1 MSAPAH
7 IARENGKKG
16 GRPKGTK
23 DPQTL
28 EREKVQEA
36 INQRVFSIA
45 DSLITPQV
53 SIAKG
58 QQFLYKIEKTEV
70 VGPKGGVTYKAEK
83 PQLVTDEW
91 EVQQYVDSLVD
102 KANGD
107 LENENDPSAT
117 YYYITTKEP
126 NNMAIDSLLNRTLG
140 KPKESLDVTSKG
152 EAINNTG
159 FSEEVINEA
168 KRLLK
173 DKLTKND

>member
-16 GRPKGTK
+16 GRPKGIK

-36 INQRVFSIA
+36 INQRIFNIA

-53 SIAKG
+53 SLAKG
-58 QQFLYKIEKTEV
+58 QQFLYKIEKTKI
-70 VGPKGGVTYKAEK
+70 VGSKGGISYRNEK
-83 PQLVTDEW
+83 PQLVTSELEIQDYLDNLTE
-91 EVQQYVDSLVD
+91 ET
-102 KANGD
+102 NGD
-107 LENENDPSAT
+107 IEEDTDPEAT
-117 YYYITTKEP
+117 YYFITTKEP

-140 KPKESLDVTSKG
+140 KPKESLDVTTKG
-152 EAINNTG
+152 ESIQ
-159 FSEEVINEA
+159 SPSLSSEVISEA

-173 DKLTKND
+173 EKLTHE